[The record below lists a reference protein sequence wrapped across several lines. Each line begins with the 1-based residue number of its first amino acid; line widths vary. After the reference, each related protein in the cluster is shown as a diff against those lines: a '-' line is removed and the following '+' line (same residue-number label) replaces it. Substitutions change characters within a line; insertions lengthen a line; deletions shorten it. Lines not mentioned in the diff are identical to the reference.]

1 MVSPVSPLY
10 SRQDVLALYD
20 PQSIAVIG
28 ASARAGSFGGRTLE
42 NLADFTGRLY
52 SVNEKYIDINRM
64 QCYPNVGALPE
75 SPDLAV
81 LTTPA
86 TSVETLL
93 EDCIQAGVRAVMVYA
108 SGFAEMGDDQ
118 AIAAQT
124 RLAARA
130 RQAGVR
136 LLGPNCVGLM
146 NYRTQAR
153 ISFATTPKG
162 ALTKGPAIGLVVQSG
177 ALGFAL
183 AQAKD
188 RGVNFSHV
196 LTCGNSAD
204 VDAAD
209 WVSALAEDPDC
220 NVIACAFEGL
230 ADPLKFKRAA
240 DKARQWNK
248 PLIVYKLATGEEGA
262 AAAMSH
268 TASLAGSALLWQAV
282 FDDAGAVTVLDFDA
296 LVETSVFFA
305 KSPPAKAEGLAV
317 LSGSGGAAI
326 MAADFAEDLG
336 VPIPQPSEPVVKR
349 LRELI
354 PPYVP
359 ARNPC
364 DVTAGVIND
373 RDTLIACA
381 DALMGDDRYGALI
394 YGYTY
399 AYDTATERLPYLS
412 AVAAKHGKPLIYVWL
427 TQLGEGPGT
436 IQAEQD
442 PNVSVIRSMRRAMEI
457 LRKWQAW
464 GAGASDH
471 KAPSITDQEAE
482 TKCRA
487 QIADLRRDHRGALS
501 EALGEA
507 ASKSLLSHYGI
518 EVTQDRLCATADQA
532 AQAAQQIAAPVVMK
546 IDSPDIPHKSDAGG
560 VVLNV
565 QGGEAARQTYD
576 QIIASVT
583 AAHPAARI
591 NGVLVQEMVP
601 QGLEIIAGFRNA
613 PGFGPVMTIGLG
625 GVLTEVLD
633 DTATALAP
641 VSAAKARA
649 MLQSLRGARLLSG
662 YRGAPPVDMTALSE
676 TIARLSQMAVD
687 LSDEIAECDVNPIIA
702 LPDRAVAVD
711 GLIILH
717 KPQA

>member
-1 MVSPVSPLY
+1 
-10 SRQDVLALYD
+10 
-20 PQSIAVIG
+20 
-28 ASARAGSFGGRTLE
+28 
-42 NLADFTGRLY
+42 
-52 SVNEKYIDINRM
+52 
-64 QCYPNVGALPE
+64 
-75 SPDLAV
+75 
-81 LTTPA
+81 
-86 TSVETLL
+86 
-93 EDCIQAGVRAVMVYA
+93 
-108 SGFAEMGDDQ
+108 
-118 AIAAQT
+118 
-124 RLAARA
+124 
-130 RQAGVR
+130 
-136 LLGPNCVGLM
+136 
-146 NYRTQAR
+146 
-153 ISFATTPKG
+153 
-162 ALTKGPAIGLVVQSG
+162 
-177 ALGFAL
+177 
-183 AQAKD
+183 
-188 RGVNFSHV
+188 
-196 LTCGNSAD
+196 
-204 VDAAD
+204 
-209 WVSALAEDPDC
+209 VSALAVVPDC

-240 DKARQWNK
+240 DKARQLNK

-268 TASLAGSALLWQAV
+268 TASLAGSAQLWQAV

-296 LVETSVFFA
+296 LIETAVFFA
-305 KSPPAKAEGLAV
+305 KSPLAKADGLAV

-326 MAADFAEDLG
+326 MAADFAEELG
-336 VPIPQPSEPVVKR
+336 VPIPQPSEPVVNC

-436 IQAEQD
+436 IEAEQD
-442 PNVSVIRSMRRAMEI
+442 PNVIVVRSMRRAMEI
-457 LRKWQAW
+457 LKKWQDWSAW
-464 GAGASDH
+464 TADRDACTHSEQSAKDP
-471 KAPSITDQEAE
+471 AAEA
-482 TKCRA
+482 KCRA
-487 QIADLRRDHRGALS
+487 QIADLRRDHNGV
-501 EALGEA
+501 LGEA
-507 ASKSLLSHYGI
+507 ASKSLLSHYEI
-518 EVTQDRLCATADQA
+518 KVTQDRLCTSGDEA
-532 AQAAQQIAAPVVMK
+532 AQAAQRIAAPVVMK

-565 QGGEAARQTYD
+565 QGAGAAQQTYD

-583 AAHPAARI
+583 AAHPSARI

-613 PGFGPVMTIGLG
+613 PGFGPVITLGLG

-649 MLQSLRGARLLSG
+649 MLRSLRGARLLSG
-662 YRGAPPVDMTALSE
+662 YRGAPPVDLAALSQ
-676 TIARLSQMAVD
+676 TIARLSDMAAD
-687 LSDEIAECDVNPIIA
+687 LTDEIAECDVNPIIA

-711 GLIILH
+711 GLVILH
-717 KPQA
+717 KSEAQTP